1 MQNAANAI
9 SNTYYQIAS
18 QAMIENPGLIAFVAG
33 QNATGRS
40 LVDSGNAMADSYQS
54 IFSDPCGA
62 FASVFGG
69 DDSGNPNVGKDLT
82 DEEKNELG
90 GAGSGSPNGWG
101 PEDEENARGR
111 EDNEADIIDK
121 LNPVQRSSVNKLH
134 NIIENNL
141 TEGDFSGTLADLQGN
156 PIPKPGGGFWD
167 HLTEMKQSYDGLNS
181 VRTSI
186 DGTLRNPNLDP
197 QIRTFLEGELS
208 EANLWISKIEDL
220 FKLFGG
226 VK

>member
-1 MQNAANAI
+1 YLTC
-9 SNTYYQIAS
+9 S
-18 QAMIENPGLIAFVAG
+18 
-33 QNATGRS
+33 
-40 LVDSGNAMADSYQS
+40 
-54 IFSDPCGA
+54 SDDNSSEDA
-62 FASVFGG
+62 E
-69 DDSGNPNVGKDLT
+69 NPNVGKDLT

-90 GAGSGSPNGWG
+90 GVGSGSPNGWG

-111 EDNEADIIDK
+111 ENNEPDIIDK

-186 DGTLRNPNLDP
+186 EGTLRNPNLDP

-220 FKLFGG
+220 FKPFGG